1 MMKTPAISAVLCI
14 LLLLTLCFAVPDGQV
29 LWEAADA
36 LYTGNELSALSF
48 QAFPFGT
55 GLAASALLAFVCSFL
70 LSRQRVSLYKALVWF
85 ACAMAL
91 GILLARLLYCV
102 VDPAYYNP
110 KWFSRLA
117 VLRLWDGGMAMTGAI
132 AGILLAG
139 KLIPD
144 GLRLIPVA
152 APIFIAGARFSEAFT
167 QLGYGPSVY
176 FEGLLT
182 RQVGYAV
189 RLNVSLLEGTMALV
203 ILICILLLLH
213 WASRHQVALGNKQ
226 GICAFLILYGITQIF
241 MESLR
246 KDRHM
251 IWGFTKA
258 QQILAILLVF
268 GALLCLASGKK
279 EKGRVWLVTLC
290 CVVPLIGLEFAL
302 DRADVPIL
310 VLYGAYLLIL
320 AAYLWASYRIYRR
333 SLATLLGTSAPQ

>member
-1 MMKTPAISAVLCI
+1 MMKTPAIPAVLCI

-29 LWEAADA
+29 LWDAADA
-36 LYTGNELSALSF
+36 LYTGNELSALSWR
-48 QAFPFGT
+48 AFPYGI
-55 GLAASALLAFVCSFL
+55 GLAASALLAFLFSFL
-70 LSRQRVSLYKALVWF
+70 LARHRVSLYRALLWF
-85 ACAMAL
+85 ACALAL
-91 GILLARLLYCV
+91 GVIFARLLYCV
-102 VDPAYYNP
+102 VEPAYYNP

-117 VLRLWDGGMAMTGAI
+117 VVRLWDGGMAMTGAI

-144 GLRLIPVA
+144 GMLLIPVA
-152 APIFIAGARFSEAFT
+152 APLFIAGARFSEFST
-167 QLGYGPSVY
+167 QIGYGPSVY
-176 FEGLLT
+176 FEGILT

-189 RLNVSLLEGTMALV
+189 RLNVSLLEAAMALV
-203 ILICILLLLH
+203 ILICILLLLR
-213 WASRHQVALGNKQ
+213 WASHHQITLGNKHRI
-226 GICAFLILYGITQIF
+226 GAFLILYGISQIF

-268 GALLCLASGKK
+268 GSLLYLASGKK

-290 CVVPLIGLEFAL
+290 CVIPLIGLEFAL

-320 AAYLWASYRIYRR
+320 AAYLWASHRIFWR
-333 SLATLLGTSAPQ
+333 SLKNTSR